1 MDGAVCKCGRVLE
14 APPSARRRCMGLQG
28 CGGEARRAGGKKGM
42 WGLEAV
48 VVN

>member
-1 MDGAVCKCGRVLE
+1 MPGDAAWACRV
-14 APPSARRRCMGLQG
+14 A
-28 CGGEARRAGGKKGM
+28 GGEARRARGKKGM